1 MGNETSTTVREQAL
15 KLRRQGVICEL
26 DLLNRSLKAQM
37 REANKRGARLA
48 IIIGENELQ
57 KDVAILKDM
66 AKGEQIELPLSEI
79 TEYVLNK
86 LGKPGS

>member
-1 MGNETSTTVREQAL
+1 LGNETSTTVREQAL